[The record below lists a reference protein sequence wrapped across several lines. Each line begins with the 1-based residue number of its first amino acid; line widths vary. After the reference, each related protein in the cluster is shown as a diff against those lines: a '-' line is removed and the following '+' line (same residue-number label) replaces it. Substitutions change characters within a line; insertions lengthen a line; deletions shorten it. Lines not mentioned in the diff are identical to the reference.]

1 MVPGPKV
8 VPVMTRPKAQY
19 ECLMS
24 LCAPVLSNQINWQIG
39 KPRENEIFG

>member
-1 MVPGPKV
+1 MVPGSKV

-19 ECLMS
+19 ECLKS
-24 LCAPVLSNQINWQIG
+24 LCAPVLSYQINWQIG